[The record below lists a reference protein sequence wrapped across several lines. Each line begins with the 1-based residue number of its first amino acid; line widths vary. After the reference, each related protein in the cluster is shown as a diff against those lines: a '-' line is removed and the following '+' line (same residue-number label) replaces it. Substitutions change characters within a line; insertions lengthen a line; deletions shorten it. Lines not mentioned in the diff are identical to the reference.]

1 MRALHKAHDVA
12 SIRSLMPRLHYFDQG
27 TCIVHH
33 MFGAE
38 VTQHVRDAYPD
49 ALLTAH
55 FEVRW
60 TFLVVP
66 SSHQGLAVAYDPV
79 STRSTSRQQN

>member
-1 MRALHKAHDVA
+1 MQALHPAHDVA
-12 SIRSLMPRLHYFDQG
+12 SIRALMPQLHYFDQG

-38 VTQHVRDAYPD
+38 VTQHVREAYPD

-55 FEVRW
+55 FEVR
-60 TFLVVP
+60 P
-66 SSHQGLAVAYDPV
+66 SL
-79 STRSTSRQQN
+79 